1 MTKKKIIIAGSAKL
15 QGEIKEWIDYWEEK
29 GCVVVDFP
37 RSIPKDTFDKT
48 YPGVHK
54 KFYADILKADIFFVA
69 NGKKNGIMGYIGPE
83 TFAELAFAVI
93 RKISNKQKIKIIL
106 ARMPSKK
113 VASHEEIKRWLRL
126 GWIDEILRK

>member
-1 MTKKKIIIAGSAKL
+1 
-15 QGEIKEWIDYWEEK
+15 
-29 GCVVVDFP
+29 
-37 RSIPKDTFDKT
+37 
-48 YPGVHK
+48 
-54 KFYADILKADIFFVA
+54 
-69 NGKKNGIMGYIGPE
+69 MGYIGPE